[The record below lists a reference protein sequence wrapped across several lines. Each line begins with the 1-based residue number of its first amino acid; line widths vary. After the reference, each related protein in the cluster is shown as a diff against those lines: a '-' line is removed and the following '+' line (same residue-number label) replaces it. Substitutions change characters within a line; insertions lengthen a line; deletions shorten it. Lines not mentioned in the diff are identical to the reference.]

1 MSNPEI
7 LIVSVLVT
15 VGVFLLFRE
24 VICWYFKIN
33 QRVSLLTDIKREL
46 IKGNVQDVIN
56 QVYSDKVADNE
67 GQLSPT
73 RY

>member
-56 QVYSDKVADNE
+56 SIDSDEVADND
-67 GQLSPT
+67 
-73 RY
+73 